1 VIAGENFLEVGHSES
16 ITAYIMQ
23 QTISR
28 GHQVDNENFK

>member
-1 VIAGENFLEVGHSES
+1 VIEEDFLKVSHNES